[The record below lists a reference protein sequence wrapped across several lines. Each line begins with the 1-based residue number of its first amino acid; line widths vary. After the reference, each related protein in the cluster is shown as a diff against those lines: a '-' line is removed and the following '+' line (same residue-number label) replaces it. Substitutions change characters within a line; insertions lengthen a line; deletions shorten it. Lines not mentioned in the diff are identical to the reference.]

1 MTDDLL
7 SKIDNNP
14 VLSRAFKDPSL
25 VKVLEQFHKNPQQ
38 ALAAAQDSP
47 EVLAFLRQF
56 CSIMGDHFTTMADN
70 QEKKEEP
77 LISEQLSEGTLYQT
91 PKVYCTVSHD

>member
-7 SKIDNNP
+7 SKIDKNP
-14 VLSRAFKDPSL
+14 VLSKAFRDPSL
-25 VKVLEQFHKNPQQ
+25 VKVLEEFHKNPQQ

-56 CSIMGDHFTTMADN
+56 CSIMGDHFTAMADN
-70 QEKKEEP
+70 QEKREGP
-77 LISEQLSEGTLYQT
+77 LISEQPSQGINPIVLY
-91 PKVYCTVSHD
+91 V